1 LINRIRFI
9 YVAIPVAVSAFAV
22 YGSVYLLFVNV
33 IFLPIFFR
41 RKEDF
46 LTPILAVIAAF
57 FSYLYISAT
66 LPEIIESGIETETL
80 TWSDNAKID
89 GGSIKGFAKTNH
101 GYSVYAI
108 YRFKTEDEKNK
119 FKAFNLPSLQ
129 FTLAG
134 EYIKADIPSHEYSF
148 SMDKYLKMY
157 GATGIFE
164 SEMILQTEVK
174 DTIFSRLAAHRRTVK
189 EHIQKTFP
197 EPLIT
202 EAEALLIGDRTGMT
216 DDEGAIL
223 RRLGI
228 THLFAISG
236 LHVGLLTFM
245 LRELLLRLKVR
256 RESLNLLLIV
266 LLPIYAILAGGAPSV
281 WRAVSVT
288 VFILM
293 TTFGRVKVRLDN
305 AIALSAIFFILY
317 EPFVLFQPGFQLSYL
332 AAFSLVYSSKILSK
346 TNSAIKVS
354 FFVTLISQLSLYPV
368 LLFHFHELSLSSF
381 IVNLFYVPLYSIIIL
396 PMNIILLIM
405 TAFFP
410 VIAHF
415 LFAFYVPMREFIHIL
430 TSWIASIPYQMWTPG
445 QPGAVESVFA
455 VFGVF
460 LFFIRYEEGKN
471 FFRSLIYVLVP
482 ALLIHF
488 LPYFDSS
495 LRVTYLDVGQGDSI
509 VIELPYRRAV
519 YVIDTGG
526 SVTFGEANWKTPGN
540 QFEVGR
546 QIVVPYLRGRGIAK
560 IDKLIISHADADH
573 MEGADELLEEIGV
586 AEIHISPGSQMEL
599 EMEDLNHIA
608 ERKNVPF
615 IEVLEG
621 ITWIDN
627 HLIFEYV
634 NPPKSNYVGNN
645 SSLVLLMRT
654 AGPSF
659 LFTGDMEVESEE
671 KFLRRYKT
679 IDFGKVILK
688 VGHHGSKTSSSDQ
701 FIDYLRPELAI
712 ISSGRKN
719 MYGHPHSQVID
730 TFSKY
735 NIPVLEI
742 AKNGSIVVSV
752 KDDGYSVNLSK

>member
-1 LINRIRFI
+1 ML
-9 YVAIPVAVSAFAV
+9 
-22 YGSVYLLFVNV
+22 VNV
-33 IFLPIFFR
+33 VFLPIFFR

-46 LTPILAVIAAF
+46 LTPILAVLAAF

-89 GGSIKGFAKTNH
+89 GGSIKGFAKTNN
-101 GYSVYAI
+101 GNSIYAI

-119 FKAFNLPSLQ
+119 FKELNLPSVQ
-129 FTLAG
+129 FTLSG
-134 EYIKADIPSHEYSF
+134 EYLKADIPSHAYSF

-157 GATGIFE
+157 GASGIFE
-164 SEMILQTEVK
+164 SEAILQIEVK
-174 DTIFSRLAAHRRTVK
+174 DTLISRLSAHRRTVK
-189 EHIQKTFP
+189 QHIQKTFP
-197 EPLIT
+197 ESLIT
-202 EAEALLIGDRTGMT
+202 EAEALLIGDRSGMT
-216 DDEGAIL
+216 NDEGAIL

-256 RESLNLLLIV
+256 RESLNLLLIF
-266 LLPIYAILAGGAPSV
+266 LLPIYAIMAGGAPSV

-305 AIALSAIFFILY
+305 AIALSAIVFILY

-332 AAFSLVYSSKILSK
+332 AAFSLVLSSTILSK
-346 TNSAIKVS
+346 TNSVIKVS
-354 FFVTLISQLSLYPV
+354 FFVTLFSQLSLYPV

-381 IVNLFYVPLYSIIIL
+381 IVNLFYVPLYSVLIL
-396 PMNIILLIM
+396 PINIILLIM
-405 TAFFP
+405 TVIFP
-410 VIAHF
+410 AIASF
-415 LFAFYVPMREFIHIL
+415 LFVFYVPIREFIHIL
-430 TSWIASIPYQMWTPG
+430 TNWIASIPYQLWTPG
-445 QPGAVESVFA
+445 KPGVIESVFA
-455 VFGVF
+455 VVGVL
-460 LFFIRYEEGKN
+460 LFFLRYEEGKN
-471 FFRSLIYVLVP
+471 FFRSLVFVLVP
-482 ALLIHF
+482 ALLIHL
-488 LPYFDSS
+488 LPYFDST
-495 LRVTYLDVGQGDSI
+495 LRVTYLDVGQGDSV

-526 SVTFGEANWKTPGN
+526 SVAFGKANWKTPGN

-546 QIVVPYLRGRGIAK
+546 QIVVPYLRGRGISK

-573 MEGADELLEEIGV
+573 MEGADEVLEEIEVG
-586 AEIHISPGSQMEL
+586 EIHISPGSLTEL
-599 EMEDLNHIA
+599 EMEDLYHIA
-608 ERKNVPF
+608 GRKNIPF
-615 IEVLEG
+615 IEVEEG
-621 ITWIDN
+621 ISWTDN
-627 HLIFEYV
+627 HATFDYV
-634 NPPKSNYVGNN
+634 NPPKGNYTGNN

-654 AGPSF
+654 EGPSF

-679 IDFGKVILK
+679 IDFGQVILK

-730 TFSKY
+730 TFSKF
-735 NIPVLEI
+735 NIPVLET

-752 KDDGYSVNLSK
+752 KDGRYRVNLSTQ